1 MAATTNVA
9 TAPAKRLDAET
20 QRERV
25 LVITRLLAAPPSLV
39 FKMWTEPAHMVRWWG
54 CSRNKAA
61 TVTEHDLRPGGRWR
75 VVMRLEDGTEHR
87 VGGVYRELSPP
98 ERLAF
103 TWAWEDADGILGHE
117 TVVTVTLA
125 EKAQMTEMTLHHAL
139 FETTEMRDLHGEG
152 WTASLDRL
160 AAYLATPAQS

>member
-54 CSRNKAA
+54 CPRNKAA

>member
-1 MAATTNVA
+1 MDATANAA
-9 TAPAKRLDAET
+9 TAPARKTAAEAPK
-20 QRERV
+20 ERV
-25 LVITRLLAAPPSLV
+25 LVITRLLAAPRSLV

-54 CSRNKAA
+54 CPRNKAA

-75 VVMRLEDGTEHR
+75 VVMRLEDGTDHR
-87 VGGVYRELSPP
+87 VGGVYREVSPP

-103 TWAWEDADGILGHE
+103 TWTWEDADGKSGHE
-117 TVVTVTLA
+117 TLVTVTFA
-125 EKAQMTEMTLHHAL
+125 EKGQRTEMTLHHAV

-160 AAYLATPAQS
+160 AGYVATV